1 MKKILALALAAALS
15 LSLFGCAK
23 NPASS
28 TAPTPSQ
35 TGDASD
41 TVKKDPITLTWFNVG
56 NDQQKDYKLALDN
69 INKTVQ
75 SHKGLEHVS
84 LEFITCGWGDCTQKL
99 TTLIGSGAALDL
111 FNPCAAGY
119 LDPWVEKGACA
130 DLTDLVKE
138 YAPDV
143 LTELPDW
150 LLKTQTIGGKLYA
163 IPTYQQNNANYD
175 CYFMPTELA
184 EKYMDLDTLRKLADT
199 PTAKDKAVG
208 LAVYKQRMDLITD
221 YLQKCK
227 DAGEIRKGAVE
238 SNSLGLTSYTETGA
252 NTMGL
257 GVRNIYDYNPLNG
270 PGNTEV
276 IFGTKMCME
285 MTKEDLKKAAET
297 GEELEWQE
305 VGNRYLYDWWEKGLI
320 REDVLSTNESDLRG
334 QQNGLVIWMEQ
345 AVGANDPEILKSL
358 EKSKSDSYG
367 MDITIVPRSNTYL
380 MRSDNASGG
389 HCVYVNSKNKEEA
402 VTVAGLT
409 ATKAGADVLNA
420 IVWGVEGTHYTK
432 NDDGTITTPYQGGSA
447 GSDDAYGQ
455 YNWAWGNTFDGYVN
469 QATNLKFFDFVQ
481 EMHKTALPDH
491 IAGFKFDKSA
501 YATEEQMLSALKDE
515 SIIFDKTNGYGSAS
529 YRAAKKSYY
538 QGVIDVG
545 IEKIWDDFQ
554 KQLDDFLAANK

>member
-84 LEFITCGWGDCTQKL
+84 LEFITCGWGDCPQKL
-99 TTLIGSGAALDL
+99 TTLIGSGAAPDL
-111 FNPCAAGY
+111 FNPCAAGQ
-119 LDPWVEKGACA
+119 LAQWVAKEACA

-163 IPTYQQNNANYD
+163 IPAYQQYNANYSA
-175 CYFMPTELA
+175 YYMPTALA

-199 PTAKDKAVG
+199 PTAKDEAAG

-227 DAGEIRKGAVE
+227 DAGEIRRGAD
-238 SNSLGLTSYTETGA
+238 A
-252 NTMGL
+252 NTWFGWSAFEYTNIT
-257 GVRNIYDYNPLNG
+257 RNKANNFMLKHPWKYDPLFGDGNP
-270 PGNTEV
+270 EV
-276 IFGTKMCME
+276 TFTATL
-285 MTKEDLKKAAET
+285 MTLDQMKKAAET
-297 GEELEWQE
+297 GVEADWIE
-305 VGNRYLYDWWEKGLI
+305 VGNQYVYDWWQKGLV
-320 REDVLSTNESDLRG
+320 REDVLSTNASDLMG
-334 QQNGLVIWMEQ
+334 KEDGLIIWMEQ
-345 AVGANDPEILKSL
+345 AVGANDPAILKTL
-358 EKSKSDSYG
+358 EKSKSESCGFDV
-367 MDITIVPRSNTYL
+367 TIVPFSNTYML
-380 MRSDNASGG
+380 SDTTGG
-389 HCVYVNSKNKEEA
+389 QCVYVGCKNKEEA
-402 VTVAGLT
+402 VMVAGLA

-420 IVWGVEGTHYTK
+420 IAWGVEGTHFTK
-432 NDDGTITTPYQGGSA
+432 NDDGTITTPYQGSSA
-447 GSDDAYGQ
+447 GADDAYGQ
-455 YNWAWGNTFDGYVN
+455 FNWAWGNAFNGYINQGIDPTFYE
-469 QATNLKFFDFVQ
+469 FVQ
-481 EMHKTALPDH
+481 KMHETAEPCRVVGFVPDL
-491 IAGFKFDKSA
+491 SA
-501 YATEEQMLSALKDE
+501 YDTEIQLLSAVANE
-515 SIIFDKTNGYGSAS
+515 SIRFDKTNGYGSEV
-529 YRAAKKSYY
+529 YRNAVKKFY
-538 QGVIDVG
+538 QTALDVG
-545 IEKIWDDFQ
+545 AEKIMTDLQ

>member
-99 TTLIGSGAALDL
+99 TTLIGSGAAPDL
-111 FNPCAAGY
+111 FNPCAAGS
-119 LDPWVEKGACA
+119 LTQWVPKDACA

-150 LLKTQTIGGKLYA
+150 LLKTQTIDGKLYA
-163 IPTYQQNNANYD
+163 IPTYQQNNANYYA
-175 CYFMPTELA
+175 YFMPTALA
-184 EKYMDLDTLRKLADT
+184 EKYMDLEALRKLADT
-199 PTAKDKAVG
+199 PSAKDEAAG

-227 DAGEIRKGAVE
+227 DAGEIRRGAD
-238 SNSLGLTSYTETGA
+238 SNTWLGLTAFEYTYIQGNFTVKHSWE
-252 NTMGL
+252 
-257 GVRNIYDYNPLNG
+257 YDPLFGDGNPEI
-270 PGNTEV
+270 T
-276 IFGTKMCME
+276 FGSTLTTLDQM
-285 MTKEDLKKAAET
+285 KKAAET
-297 GEELEWQE
+297 GVEVDWTE
-305 VGNRYLYDWWEKGLI
+305 VGNQYVYDWWQKGLV
-320 REDVLSTNESDLRG
+320 REDVLSTKAGDLRG
-334 QQNGLVIWMEQ
+334 KEDGLIIWMDQ
-345 AVGANDPEILKSL
+345 AVGANDPAILKTL
-358 EKSKSDSYG
+358 EKSKSESYG
-367 MDITIVPRSNTYL
+367 FDITIVPFSNTY
-380 MRSDNASGG
+380 MMNNSNASGG
-389 HCVYVNSKNKEEA
+389 HCVYAGCKNKEEA
-402 VTVAGLT
+402 VMVAGLT

-420 IVWGVEGTHYTK
+420 IVWGVEGTHFTK
-432 NDDGTITTPYQGGSA
+432 NDDGTITTPYKGGSA

-455 YNWAWGNTFDGYVN
+455 PNWAWGNIFNGYIN
-469 QATNLKFFDFVQ
+469 QATDPTFFEFVQ
-481 EMHKTALPDH
+481 KMHETAVPNRVVGFVPDL
-491 IAGFKFDKSA
+491 SA
-501 YATEEQMLSALKDE
+501 YDTEFQVLSALANE
-515 SIIFDKTNGYGSAS
+515 AIVFDKTNGYGSEA
-529 YRAAKKSYY
+529 YRNAVKKYY
-538 QGVIDVG
+538 QAALDAGA
-545 IEKIWDDFQ
+545 EKIITDLQ